1 MIACP
6 YCGHENIEGTDECE
20 QCQQSI
26 HDTYLTPPTCSV
38 EDGLLN
44 DRVGVLNPKVP
55 ITVEVSD
62 TVQQVLDVL
71 VNKGI
76 GCVVVVDQGQ
86 PVGVFSERDALMRLN
101 TDTSASKDRPVVDFM
116 TPNPRML
123 DNEAKVAFA
132 TQRMDLGGYRHI
144 PITDRD
150 GALQG
155 IISAR
160 DILRYLT
167 DKLGSEQ
174 QAS

>member
-6 YCGHENIEGTDECE
+6 SCGHENIEGTDECE
-20 QCQQSI
+20 QCQQPI
-26 HDTYLTPPTCSV
+26 GDAYLPPPTSSV
-38 EDGLLN
+38 EEGLLTE
-44 DRVGVLNPKVP
+44 RVAVLNPKVP

-62 TVQQVLDVL
+62 TVQQVLDIL

-76 GCVVVVDQGQ
+76 GCVVVVDQGR
-86 PVGVFSERDALMRLN
+86 PVGIFSEHDALMRLN
-101 TDTSASKDRPVVDFM
+101 TDTPASKDRPVVDFM

-132 TQRMDLGGYRHI
+132 TQRMDLDGYRHI

-155 IISAR
+155 IVSVR

-167 DKLGSEQ
+167 DKLASEQ